1 MRPFQWNVLAVMT
14 AIALLSASPLA
25 AEDASDLKQLQ
36 ATGECNGCN
45 LEGVDLH
52 GIDLI
57 GAKLRWARLKGADLQ
72 GANLQRADL
81 TGADLRQAHLTN
93 TQLEGAILQGSRLSG
108 VDLSETRLMG
118 ADLRWAD
125 MTHLDVDLA
134 LESID
139 LIGVLLEGARFS
151 HGVRCGAFPAKGGFG
166 CAAHQS
172 TN

>member
-1 MRPFQWNVLAVMT
+1 MKVSHYHLLTMMIMLTLISAPIQAVDT
-14 AIALLSASPLA
+14 SP
-25 AEDASDLKQLQ
+25 DLKQLH

-45 LEGVDLH
+45 LEGADLH
-52 GIDLI
+52 GIDLT

-172 TN
+172 MY